1 MAKQKKTQPPV
12 AEATA
17 PPVTIAPIS
26 ISETSSPKA
35 QLPEVEIPAG
45 HVLIVALDT
54 NGEEITGSGFFYPEK
69 TYKRFYSNETKFSVK
84 KKVQ

>member
-1 MAKQKKTQPPV
+1 MAKQKKTPPPV
-12 AEATA
+12 AEPTA
-17 PPVTIAPIS
+17 SVTIAPIS
-26 ISETSSPKA
+26 ISETTSPKA

-45 HVLIVALDT
+45 HVLIVALDA
-54 NGEEITGSGFFYPEK
+54 NGEEVAGSGFFYPEK